1 MICAIADIG
10 GSGGGSDIVLC
21 KQSIYI
27 LQMILNYIAIGLD
40 MLLEVLLQAEHLS
53 FNTAAL
59 QIIISGNDKSL
70 TQAMVLTLPS

>member
-10 GSGGGSDIVLC
+10 GGGGGSDIVLC
-21 KQSIYI
+21 KRSIYI
-27 LQMILNYIAIGLD
+27 LQMILNYIAIELD
-40 MLLEVLLQAEHLS
+40 MLLEVLLQAEHLL

-59 QIIISGNDKSL
+59 QIINSGNDKSL